1 VDAIALIVALLAA
14 ALALWWVSA
23 RLRQRAGLPRGRV
36 IYSDAG
42 AWRRNEQSLYAARYH
57 LVGKPDYLV
66 RDGSAIVPVEVKSGA
81 APAQPREGHVLQL
94 AAYCLLVEETL
105 GVRPAYGII
114 QYADWQ
120 FAVDYTPQLQAWLL
134 QCLNAVQRDAV
145 LPQGPAR
152 SHETPARCATCGVR
166 AACDQRLA

>member
-1 VDAIALIVALLAA
+1 MSLWLVVLLAVV
-14 ALALWWVSA
+14 ALALWWA
-23 RLRQRAGLPRGRV
+23 AGRLRRRAGLPQGRL

-42 AWRRNEQSLYAARYH
+42 AWRRNEQSLYSARYR

-66 RDGSAIVPVEVKSGA
+66 RDGATVIPVELKSGP

-105 GVRPAYGII
+105 GVRPDCGII
-114 QYADWQ
+114 RYADRQ
-120 FAVDYTPQLQAWLL
+120 FTVDYTPRLQAQLL
-134 QCLNAVQRDAV
+134 ACLQALQRDAV
-145 LPQGPAR
+145 LPDGPAR
-152 SHETPARCATCGVR
+152 SHESPTRCATCGVR